1 MFYPEHVLYNS
12 NDQYRQQE
20 ELHMTGLGTLINAA
34 AILAGGILGLTFGK
48 FMKPRYQ
55 ETLTMACGVSV
66 IFLGIAGTMEKM
78 MTVTAQGLVSGGT
91 MMIIGSFV
99 LGSLL
104 GEWMNIEQHLE
115 EFGGWLKRKT
125 GSSRDHRFV
134 DGFVTA
140 SLTVCIGAMAVV
152 GAIQDG
158 IHGDYSILLAK
169 AALDFIIIL
178 VMSASMGKGCL
189 FSAVPVGLFQGSVTL
204 LARLIEPFMTEGAL
218 DNLSLT
224 GSMLIFCVGVNLLWG
239 KKVKVANMLP
249 ALLIAVIWALR

>member
-158 IHGDYSILLAK
+158 IYGDYSILLAK